1 MYELLLANG
10 IVFFASVLQA
20 ATGFGFAIMATPFL
34 LLVFNSRDCIQ
45 MSILL
50 SFFIAVVLMP
60 KIWRKI
66 QYSLLRRLIAGSVAG
81 VPIGVVFFAY
91 ISLDILKIS
100 IAIVILT
107 ISLFSF
113 FKSYTDRNAA
123 QEKFAADNP
132 DSVQGEANSARGQQ
146 LLVGVCAGAL
156 TTSVGMPG
164 VPLALYFNA
173 ANSEK
178 EVIRSTTLAFFIVV
192 YSLSIIAQA
201 VTVEISGNLVRSTL
215 ALLPAAA
222 LGVVCGHWIFP
233 KINPKWFWVTVNG
246 ILLYTAGYLLIDTLW
261 K

>member
-50 SFFIAVVLMP
+50 SFFIAIVLIP
-60 KIWRKI
+60 KIWRGI
-66 QYSLLRRLIAGSVAG
+66 QYNLLHKLIVGSIIG
-81 VPIGVVFFAY
+81 VPIGVAFFAY

-100 IAIVILT
+100 IGTVILA

-113 FKSYTDRNAA
+113 VKWYAGRSGPKDVPAA
-123 QEKFAADNP
+123 ENFASLQED
-132 DSVQGEANSARGQQ
+132 VISAKRQQ
-146 LLVGVCAGAL
+146 LLVGMCAGAL

-164 VPLALYFNA
+164 VPLALYFNVS
-173 ANSEK
+173 NSKK

-192 YSLSIIAQA
+192 YSISIISQA
-201 VTVEISGNLVRSTL
+201 VTVEISGSVIRSSL

-222 LGVVCGHWIFP
+222 LGVVCGYWIFP
-233 KINPKWFWVTVNG
+233 KINQKWFQLVVNG
-246 ILLYTAGYLLIDTLW
+246 ILLYTAGYLLINTL
-261 K
+261 

>member
-50 SFFIAVVLMP
+50 SFFIAIVLIP
-60 KIWRKI
+60 KIWRGI
-66 QYSLLRRLIAGSVAG
+66 QYSLLHKLIVGSIIG

-100 IAIVILT
+100 ISTVILV

-113 FKSYTDRNAA
+113 VKWYAARNGPKDVPAA
-123 QEKFAADNP
+123 GDPASLQED
-132 DSVQGEANSARGQQ
+132 VNSAKQQQ
-146 LLVGVCAGAL
+146 LLVGMCAGAL

-164 VPLALYFNA
+164 VPLALYFNVS
-173 ANSEK
+173 NSKK

-192 YSLSIIAQA
+192 YSISIIAQA
-201 VTVEISGNLVRSTL
+201 VTVEISGSVVRSSL

-222 LGVVCGHWIFP
+222 LGVVCGYWIFP
-233 KINPKWFWVTVNG
+233 KINQKWFQLVVNG
-246 ILLYTAGYLLIDTLW
+246 ILLYTAGYLLINTL
-261 K
+261 